1 MVIDVHVHPTGYPY
15 VVNSPEADDFRDRVF
30 QRRRDAALASPIAMT
45 GKPSGGNGGSG
56 GGASIEERFAVTF
69 TRMDNEGPDKMV
81 LLPLDLTTR
90 YGGWI
95 ANNEEI
101 KQIVDYAPDR
111 FIGFA
116 SVDPYRPDALEVL
129 EHAFKDLKL
138 AGLKLHPSKQAFY
151 PDDPMMDPIYEMC
164 IKYNKP
170 IMFHAGMS
178 WEPDCLIKYSRP
190 INFEPVAVK
199 YPQLRMCLAHFGW
212 PWATETAML
221 CLKYP
226 NIYTD
231 TSIIPMDSPE
241 MFYRHIFT
249 QEWGPTWFEQNFA
262 DKVMYGSNRPRN
274 HTKGIELLEMRD
286 DTRKK
291 LMGEN
296 ALKWLGMEV
305 K

>member
-1 MVIDVHVHPTGYPY
+1 
-15 VVNSPEADDFRDRVF
+15 
-30 QRRRDAALASPIAMT
+30 MT
-45 GKPSGGNGGSG
+45 GKPSGGNGGSR

-69 TRMDNEGPDKMV
+69 TRMDNGGPDKMV

-95 ANNEEI
+95 ANNEEV

-231 TSIIPMDSPE
+231 TSIVPMDSPE
-241 MFYRHIFT
+241 IFYRHIFT
-249 QEWGPTWFEQNFA
+249 DVWGPTWFEQNFA
-262 DKVMYGSNRPRN
+262 DKVMYGSNSPRN
-274 HTKGIELLEMRD
+274 HTKGIERLEMRPE
-286 DTRKK
+286 TRKK
-291 LMGEN
+291 LMGGN
-296 ALKWLGMEV
+296 ALKWLGMEE